1 MNDRDIQ
8 DLVEEELSWDPSLD
22 ATNIGVGVKQGVV
35 TLMGHV
41 GSYAHKLAAER
52 AAQRVK
58 SVRAIAE
65 DLEVRFAGSAP
76 SSDDEIAL
84 RAANVLDWDSSIPK
98 GRVKIKSENGYVTL
112 SGELDWRFQAN
123 SARERIAGL
132 LGVRGV
138 VNTIT
143 IKPQVNTGDV
153 KQRIERA
160 LTRNAEL
167 EAKSI
172 RVSVLDGQVTLEGK
186 VDDWHDRDVAR
197 QAAWAAPG
205 VKKVVDHLEI
215 GA

>member
-8 DLVEEELSWDPSLD
+8 NLVEEELSWEPSLD
-22 ATNIGVGVKQGVV
+22 AANIGVGVKQGVV

-41 GSYAHKLAAER
+41 SSYAHKVAAER

-58 SVRAIAE
+58 GVRAIAE

-123 SARERIAGL
+123 RASERISGL
-132 LGVRGV
+132 LGVRSV

-153 KQRIERA
+153 KRRIERA

-172 RVSVLDGQVTLEGK
+172 KVSVLDGQVTLEGK
-186 VDDWHDRDVAR
+186 IDDWHDRDVAR